1 MLVACEDDLDVEED
15 ALEDD
20 PLSASEA
27 MPHQSFTSPGYQAQ
41 GGDEG
46 EGGQLTTRLS
56 EMALTNRDDAALE
69 IRPEEMMTPRI
80 SSVAPPSSLTS
91 TLVSIDAAPSAAA
104 APPLSTMSLS
114 SPALKPLPP
123 SLMDRTSLRGI
134 SAPLSPPAKAAKSPP
149 HPSVLFRG
157 GSATAALEAYLSG
170 VDSSSPSRND
180 NCSNHPNPSI
190 IVGGGGGISPN
201 IFPYNTPL
209 FKSQRPP
216 PTSEVVVNNNCIDG
230 GGDNN
235 SLTRQSS
242 NASVTSNNGGG
253 SSSSSTT
260 IRLGICAMDK
270 KARSKAMSEILKRLD
285 PTSFELVFFGDATIL
300 NEPIESWPICEVL
313 IAFYS
318 NGYPLEKAESYVS
331 LRRPYLLNDLGMQ
344 RTLMDRRRVYDLLE
358 ESGIDVPRHVFMSRD
373 GYRSTGTGDGN
384 RGIMNNSIHGGGGS
398 GDGATSSSDGG
409 GGQTSSSSTGIA
421 VTTSNADDEQEIDE
435 HDDHIEINGVI
446 INKPFVEKPVDAD
459 DHNIAIYYPSSAG
472 GGCKKLFRKVGDRS
486 SEFYPEINEIRR
498 DGSYIY
504 ESFMETQGVDVK
516 MYTVG
521 PDYGHAEARK
531 SPAVDGKVERNGDGK
546 EVRFPVI
553 LTLREKE
560 IARRIVLVFKQQV
573 CGFDILRIQEGDSL
587 ASYVCDVN
595 GWSFVK
601 NSRKYYDD
609 CAQILTEHMLAARKP
624 KSKVS
629 FSALAPLLASIEDPV
644 DFWGGKSNSKK
655 KKGSHHRGPSI
666 ADRVKM
672 MLMGGE
678 DDGIKEEE
686 NDKLYNLT
694 ASDSENNN
702 VEESEDFLTNPV
714 RNLPDQLTTEPASS
728 ASVAPSG
735 SSSVADADDVASLNG
750 KESRV
755 VLVPT
760 THPEELRCVITI
772 IRHGDRTPKQKLK
785 GDITGEHFLR
795 YYHDHS
801 PKVKKDLKVKA
812 KKEMYEFLDT
822 VKNVI
827 DDLEAK
833 GVKKNRD
840 ALYKARHIRDI
851 LQRWKFGGLNR
862 KLQMKPRKWIE
873 EETPDGDTITKCS
886 ELQLIV
892 KWGGD
897 LTKLG
902 EKQAVRLG
910 NRLRS
915 ELYPSNRDGG
925 ILRLHSTFRHDLKI
939 KTSDE
944 GRVMKTAA
952 AFAKGL
958 LELEGDI
965 PPILVSLVHKE
976 KDSLHMLDP
985 SGNKEVEKDLDKC
998 KEMINIRMQK
1008 DIDYDMMTKEEIE
1021 NMVGPERLGSLH
1033 KALKKIGNPRK
1044 TLIAIHSTIGQLVE
1058 QLDDMLG
1065 ELLSGDEEVFEGG
1078 EGLKGKDTD
1087 ETLSGIKLYKGETLL
1102 ELTERWK
1109 LLQNKMYNEEKDT
1122 FDLSRVVSC
1131 RLILRFSVC
1140 LFL

>member
-1 MLVACEDDLDVEED
+1 MGPASTDHNHSMGIIDELLATAFAGNFEDVSSLGEGSMLVACEDDLDVEED
-15 ALEDD
+15 ASEDG

-27 MPHQSFTSPGYQAQ
+27 MPRQSLTSPGYQAR

-46 EGGQLTTRLS
+46 EGGQLPTRLS
-56 EMALTNRDDAALE
+56 EMALTNRDDATLE
-69 IRPEEMMTPRI
+69 IRPGEMMTPRI

-91 TLVSIDAAPSAAA
+91 TLVSIDAAPSAE
-104 APPLSTMSLS
+104 
-114 SPALKPLPP
+114 
-123 SLMDRTSLRGI
+123 
-134 SAPLSPPAKAAKSPP
+134 AAKSPP
-149 HPSVLFRG
+149 SHPSVLFRG

-170 VDSSSPSRND
+170 VDSSPSRNH
-180 NCSNHPNPSI
+180 NYSNHPNPS

-201 IFPYNTPL
+201 IVPYT
-209 FKSQRPP
+209 
-216 PTSEVVVNNNCIDG
+216 PTSEVVVNNCIDG
-230 GGDNN
+230 GGHNN

-242 NASVTSNNGGG
+242 NASVTSNNGG
-253 SSSSSTT
+253 SSSSSTSSNT

-384 RGIMNNSIHGGGGS
+384 RGMNNSIHGGGGS

-421 VTTSNADDEQEIDE
+421 VTTSNTDDEQEIDE

-587 ASYVCDVN
+587 VSYVCDVN

-873 EETPDGDTITKCS
+873 ETPDGDTITKCS

-1058 QLDDMLG
+1058 QLDEMLG

-1122 FDLSRVVSC
+1122 FDLSRVVCC
-1131 RLILRFSVC
+1131 RLIMRFSVC